1 MSKKVLV
8 IEDDEDLCFIYKVRL
23 KDADYEVFTAV
34 DRLTT
39 QEKILERQYDIILLD
54 MMLIGTTGVELCP
67 FIREHTDAPIIF
79 ISCIGDNISKI
90 EAFDAGA
97 DDYMVKPIDYQEL
110 ASRMAANIRR
120 AQSNYCYRTEKEIRH
135 FQQFDIDEKTHTVYS
150 KHNGECKIVALSPTE
165 YNLLLLF
172 VNHADELIM
181 YERIYRE
188 IWGCADEGDVR
199 TVMVHISNLRK
210 KIDLEKRDCI
220 HTVRSAGYIFT
231 DK

>member
-1 MSKKVLV
+1 MSQKVLV
-8 IEDDEDLCFIYKVRL
+8 IEDDEDLLFIYKVRL
-23 KDADYEVFTAV
+23 KDAGYEVYTAV
-34 DRLTT
+34 DRKTT
-39 QEKILERQYDIILLD
+39 EDMIRDHKFDIILID
-54 MMLIGTTGVELCP
+54 MMLIGITGIELCP

-79 ISCIGDNISKI
+79 ISCIGDNVSKI
-90 EAFDAGA
+90 DAFDAGA

-110 ASRMAANIRR
+110 VSRMAANIRR
-120 AQSNYCYRTEKEIRH
+120 ANSGFSLRGEKEVRH

-150 KHNGECKIVALSPTE
+150 KQNGQSKEVALSPTE
-165 YNLLLLF
+165 YNLLTLF

-181 YERIYRE
+181 YDRIYRE
-188 IWGCADEGDVR
+188 IWGCSDEGDVR